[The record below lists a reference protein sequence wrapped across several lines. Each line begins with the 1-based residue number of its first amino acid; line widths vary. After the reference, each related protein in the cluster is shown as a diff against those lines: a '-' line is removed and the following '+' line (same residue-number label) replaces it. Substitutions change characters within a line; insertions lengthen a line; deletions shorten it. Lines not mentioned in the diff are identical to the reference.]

1 MYSPPGRGWG
11 GFRGK
16 PRIHQP
22 QTLSNKTHHSQLTI
36 HYSPFTIHNFT
47 IPLKNYH
54 WYKIAESE
62 AQLDFQENHIA
73 LAEVNGKTICIGRYR
88 DDLFAFAHK
97 CPHAGSV
104 LSDGRIDGMGNV
116 ICPGHQY
123 KFSLSNGRNVSGEG
137 YYLRHWPVEVREA
150 GVFVGVDV

>member
-1 MYSPPGRGWG
+1 LK
-11 GFRGK
+11 FEGK
-16 PRIHQP
+16 NS
-22 QTLSNKTHHSQLTI
+22 L
-36 HYSPFTIHNFT
+36 FTIHNSQFT
-47 IPLKNYH
+47 HHSHIHPPLKDYH

-73 LAEVNGKTICIGRYR
+73 LAEVNGKIICIGRYR

-123 KFSLSNGRNVSGEG
+123 KS
-137 YYLRHWPVEVREA
+137 A
-150 GVFVGVDV
+150 